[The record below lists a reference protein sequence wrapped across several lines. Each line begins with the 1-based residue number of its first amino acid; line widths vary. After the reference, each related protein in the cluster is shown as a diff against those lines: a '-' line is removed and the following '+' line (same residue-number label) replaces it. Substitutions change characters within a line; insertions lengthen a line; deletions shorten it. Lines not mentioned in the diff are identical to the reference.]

1 MFSHG
6 CVRIDWKCINRFTR
20 TPQQLR
26 EFQFFLVFQYCA
38 LSVVFSFINVSGI
51 LAGFIYL
58 FLFFCFWWHWEWTHS
73 TTELWPS
80 WRVLTQRISKSMF
93 RELSK
98 HPAFSSGTQVCLQEG
113 SSIVWDRPLMSS
125 SGWAERPWS
134 NSHSINR
141 GKFPY
146 FAIYQLHASRIMKE
160 IFLQNP
166 VSKMKTPAAYIYDI
180 QKQCISMGIPR
191 ENHHHC
197 MCYNTSL
204 HHFLFCILL
213 THRGI

>member
-6 CVRIDWKCINRFTR
+6 CVRIDWKCINRFIR

-160 IFLQNP
+160 IFFYRILFLKWKHQQHIFMI
-166 VSKMKTPAAYIYDI
+166 SKSSA
-180 QKQCISMGIPR
+180 
-191 ENHHHC
+191 
-197 MCYNTSL
+197 
-204 HHFLFCILL
+204 
-213 THRGI
+213 